1 MKPKLRVLI
10 ADDSAFMRG
19 AIARLLAADPRF
31 AVVGQA
37 SDGQQ
42 AVALALELEPDVVTM
57 DYNMPG
63 LDGAAA
69 TRAILA
75 QRPTPIVMLS
85 AHTRQGAAETVA
97 ALAAGAVDFV
107 TKPQGEVST
116 DLSAIRGEL
125 CEKLALCAEARPRG
139 ARPATHP
146 AAALGSRDPRPLGG
160 VGLKVVVIACST
172 GGPAALSELM
182 PGLELGPDGTLVV
195 VQHLPRGFT
204 SALADQLG
212 ARTPY
217 PVKEAQAGDELKP
230 RSALIAPG
238 DRHLEVHSG
247 GVVVLTEAPP
257 VHGQRPAA
265 DVTLKSVSQ
274 VFGGRVIGVVLTGMG
289 RDGAVGLAAVKT
301 AGGRTLAQDRPTSTV
316 YGMPRAAV
324 ELGVVD
330 QVLPLGEFAPAINRL
345 LAGGGK

>member
-1 MKPKLRVLI
+1 MNPKLRVLV

-19 AIARLLAADPRF
+19 AISRLLAGDPRF

-37 SDGQQ
+37 SDGHM
-42 AVALALELEPDVVTM
+42 AVALTLELGPDVVTM

-75 QRPTPIVMLS
+75 QKPTPIVMLS

-97 ALAAGAVDFV
+97 ALSAGAVDFV

-116 DLSAIRGEL
+116 DLSAIRTEL
-125 CEKLALCAEARPRG
+125 CDKLVAAAEARPRV
-139 ARPATHP
+139 P
-146 AAALGSRDPRPLGG
+146 AAAQGSLPSREPSPLPG

-172 GGPAALSELM
+172 GGPAALFQVL
-182 PGLELGPDGTLVV
+182 PGLELGPDGTLIV
-195 VQHLPRGFT
+195 VQHLPRGYT
-204 SALADQLG
+204 SALAAQLG
-212 ARTPY
+212 ERTSY
-217 PVKEAQAGDELKP
+217 PVKEAGAGDELRP
-230 RSALIAPG
+230 RSALVAPG
-238 DRHLEVHSG
+238 DRHLEVHPG
-247 GVVVLTEAPP
+247 GVVALTEAPP
-257 VHGQRPAA
+257 VHGVRPAG

-274 VFGGRVIGVVLTGMG
+274 VFGARTIGVVLTGMG
-289 RDGAVGLAAVKT
+289 RDGAVGLAAVKA
-301 AGGRTLAQDRPTSTV
+301 AGGRTFAQDRASSTV

-330 QVLPLGEFAPAINRL
+330 QVLPLGEFAPAITRL
-345 LAGGGK
+345 LAGSRK